1 MVVFVMQ
8 LTPLRNGRKTN
19 RKINRQ
25 VSIFKETTSFCASTG
40 NSLET
45 PSAVL
50 AVDDM
55 FDPEDRNHNV
65 IIRYCRALLAWVRA
79 ALSLSRLK
87 IFRDP
92 LARFHLICTYLP
104 MHNKTMT
111 QLPDLM
117 TKIILPKLEP
127 SYGLDNSVAINQ
139 LVVRKDFANK
149 NKTEFTGKIHCE
161 ATIMA
166 LVHSFSSRSRR
177 VAPFSKDV
185 TAHLRPFFTVSV
197 LFSTFTAH

>member
-1 MVVFVMQ
+1 
-8 LTPLRNGRKTN
+8 
-19 RKINRQ
+19 
-25 VSIFKETTSFCASTG
+25 VSSLKENASFCASTG
-40 NSLET
+40 NSPEK

-55 FDPEDRNHNV
+55 FDSEDQNCNV
-65 IIRYCRALLAWVRA
+65 ILRYCRAVLAWVRA
-79 ALSLSRLK
+79 TLSLSRSK
-87 IFRDP
+87 IFRNP
-92 LARFHLICTYLP
+92 LPRFHLIRTFLP
-104 MHNKTMT
+104 MHKRTMT

-117 TKIILPKLEP
+117 TKIILPKLED
-127 SYGLDNSVAINQ
+127 SYGLDNSDAINQ
-139 LVVRKDFANK
+139 LLVRKDFA

-166 LVHSFSSRSRR
+166 LVHSLSSTSRK

-197 LFSTFTAH
+197 LSSTFTAH